1 MEPKAGASER
11 KRGDQRD
18 GCGKLL
24 SATTDLLE
32 PACKAGKEAGA
43 DENSVRRRAGAGGR
57 KLSNFAISVC
67 TAGH

>member
-1 MEPKAGASER
+1 MVPKAGASER

-32 PACKAGKEAGA
+32 PACKAGMAAGA
-43 DENSVRRRAGAGGR
+43 DENSVSLCDAATPPAGR
-57 KLSNFAISVC
+57 
-67 TAGH
+67 T